1 MGSESADEVGSEVS
15 GGWRRKPLD
24 LLLKTQATGC
34 FVCFSGCPESP
45 TVKASEEKMELRW
58 GMLSAGHHLVWEEH
72 GWERRAEEAAA
83 RVVML
88 SLATFCSRLVSR
100 PLLSTPLT
108 GEMLA
113 GRCPHLTSCWAHQ

>member
-15 GGWRRKPLD
+15 GGWRWKPLD
-24 LLLKTQATGC
+24 LLLTTQATGC

-45 TVKASEEKMELRW
+45 MAKASEEKMELRW
-58 GMLSAGHHLVWEEH
+58 GMLAAGHHLV
-72 GWERRAEEAAA
+72 WERRAEEAAA

-100 PLLSTPLT
+100 PLLSTPLA

-113 GRCPHLTSCWAHQ
+113 GRCPRLTSCRAHQ